1 MNICS
6 VDPDMISSDL
16 GPYVVLHQGE
26 PSGGL
31 YLVGQYTSLEEAIE
45 AAAGA
50 HCPNVLVKLVEI
62 DAADRDESAVQHPQ
76 YIFSANPQQTLDA
89 LAEAQGVKP
98 MMNVRETLFGSWPDR
113 EEVLAEARRSVW
125 EKCRKI
131 VGLMVPES
139 VSPLGRDIEIRTCN
153 RICDLFRKQERQD
166 LGNADND
173 NDAG

>member
-1 MNICS
+1 
-6 VDPDMISSDL
+6 
-16 GPYVVLHQGE
+16 
-26 PSGGL
+26 
-31 YLVGQYTSLEEAIE
+31 
-45 AAAGA
+45 
-50 HCPNVLVKLVEI
+50 
-62 DAADRDESAVQHPQ
+62 
-76 YIFSANPQQTLDA
+76 
-89 LAEAQGVKP
+89 
-98 MMNVRETLFGSWPDR
+98 MNVRETLFGSWPDR